1 MRSVLAGGDDP
12 PRSPREGMSGSG
24 WRTGGTGLPA
34 EVRVQARCKRL
45 AVTHAI
51 TVNQIP
57 IKSIG
62 FIDKVRATG
71 RAVPDRPGYQA
82 NGPAKFMPYIG
93 RCKVTGLTWPRSY
106 RSPCPP
112 QYDITCSPDGLVHSG
127 TQGGPA

>member
-1 MRSVLAGGDDP
+1 MALDCGH
-12 PRSPREGMSGSG
+12 SGEIG
-24 WRTGGTGLPA
+24 VQ
-34 EVRVQARCKRL
+34 VRYKRL

-62 FIDKVRATG
+62 FIDKVRVTG
-71 RAVPDRPGYQA
+71 RHVPDRPGYQA
-82 NGPAKFMPYIG
+82 NGPAKFMTYIG

-112 QYDITCSPDGLVHSG
+112 QYDITCSPDESVHSG